1 MFRTAISVP
10 ASHTSPTLVPQPLPV
25 RKPVSSH
32 EILSME
38 DLALLLTYA
47 HLGSLCM
54 VLRQGAPEQAL
65 LAKSHFERTM
75 NDMVIDAEGNPESLT
90 TEAIYVANLSK
101 RLATILTSAE

>member
-10 ASHTSPTLVPQPLPV
+10 ASHPSPTLIPQPLV
-25 RKPVSSH
+25 RKPLPSH
-32 EILSME
+32 EILSTE

-54 VLRQGAPEQAL
+54 ILRQGAPEQSL

-75 NDMVIDAEGNPESLT
+75 NDMVIDADGNPESLT

-101 RLATILTSAE
+101 RLATILTTAE